1 MGLIPIDSLEDPRIA
16 VYRDLHAGADWRRR
30 RRFIVEGQHLVN
42 RLLASRFEVESVLV
56 EAGRAA
62 QQYQVLRPEMDCYVA
77 SRELINKLVGFR
89 FHRGVL
95 ACGKRAQTV
104 SLQDLGLSRS
114 GPLRLVVCVQICDP
128 ENVGSV
134 IRTAAAFGVQA
145 IVFTEGCA
153 DPFSRRV
160 TRVAMGA
167 NLLLPLVEMTDCR
180 QVLQQLAEQYRVQRY
195 AAVIDDCGLGLAE
208 VRPGDRWAVVF
219 GNEGDGLPANICE
232 SCDQQVTIAMA
243 AGVDSLN
250 VGVSAG
256 IFLYQMSRQTGSDHS
271 TPDAMHPPPGSLE

>member
-1 MGLIPIDSLEDPRIA
+1 MGLIPIDSLKDPRIA
-16 VYRDLHAGADWRRR
+16 VYRDLQGAADWRR

-42 RLLASRFEVESVLV
+42 RLLASRFEVDSVLV

-62 QQYQVLRPEMDCYVA
+62 RQCQVLRPQVDCYVA
-77 SRELINKLVGFR
+77 PRELINELVGFR

-104 SLQDLGLSRS
+104 SLQDLDLSLS
-114 GPLRLVVCVQICDP
+114 GPLSLVVCAQVCDP

-145 IVFTEGCA
+145 IIFAEGCA

-160 TRVAMGA
+160 TRVSMGA
-167 NLLLPLVEMTDCR
+167 NLLLPLVEMTDCG
-180 QVLQQLAEQYRVQRY
+180 QVLQQLAEQYQVQRY
-195 AAVIDDCGLGLAE
+195 AAVIDDCGLPLAE

-219 GNEGDGLPANICE
+219 GNEGDGLPAKICQ

-243 AGVDSLN
+243 DGVDSLN

-256 IFLYQMSRQTGSDHS
+256 IFLYQMSRQARSERSTSDAFHQS
-271 TPDAMHPPPGSLE
+271 PGSLE

>member
-16 VYRDLHAGADWRRR
+16 VYRDLHTGADWRRR
-30 RRFIVEGQHLVN
+30 RRFIVEGQHLVS
-42 RLLASRFEVESVLV
+42 RLMVSRFEVESILV
-56 EAGRAA
+56 EAERAA
-62 QQYQVLRPEMDCYVA
+62 QQFPGLTPQVDCYVA
-77 SRELINKLVGFR
+77 SKELINQLVGFR

-95 ACGKRAQTV
+95 ACGKRAQTL
-104 SLQDLGLSRS
+104 SLADLELSVT

-128 ENVGSV
+128 ENLGSV
-134 IRTAAAFGVQA
+134 IRTAAGFGVQG
-145 IVFTEGCA
+145 IVFTQGCA

-167 NLLLPLVEMTDCR
+167 NLLLPLAEMTDCGE
-180 QVLQQLAEQYRVQRY
+180 VLQQLADQYQVQRY
-195 AAVIDDCGLGLAE
+195 AAVVDHSALPLAA

-219 GNEGDGLPANICE
+219 GNEGDGMPANLCQ

-243 AGVDSLN
+243 EGVDSLN

-256 IFLYQMSRQTGSDHS
+256 IFLYQMSRQARSADLV
-271 TPDAMHPPPGSLE
+271 PGAPGPRPGPLK